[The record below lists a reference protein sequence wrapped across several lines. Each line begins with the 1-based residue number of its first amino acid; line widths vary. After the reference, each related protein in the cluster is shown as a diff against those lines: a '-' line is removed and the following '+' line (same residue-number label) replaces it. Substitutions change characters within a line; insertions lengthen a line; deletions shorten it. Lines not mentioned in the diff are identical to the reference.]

1 MLFNWF
7 GVFPVVYNENKS
19 TFSTSKYGLM
29 IVLLHVLITGVDI
42 YNNLIMLL
50 FGAIKN
56 ITVVSAIVLSMKG
69 FGLMVIL
76 LRRVFLVGDLVKCYN
91 SLSEWPV
98 NIPVRKSFKLI
109 LYTTT
114 AAVFIEFTG
123 DIIVK

>member
-7 GVFPVVYNENKS
+7 GAFPVVYDENKRL
-19 TFSTSKYGLM
+19 FSTSKYGLM
-29 IVLLHVLITGVDI
+29 IAFMYVMITGVDM

-56 ITVVSAIVLSMKG
+56 INLVSAIVLSIKG

-76 LRRVFLVGDLVKCYN
+76 LRRIFLVGDTVKCYN
-91 SLSEWPV
+91 SLSEWPMD
-98 NIPVRKSFKLI
+98 IPVRKSFKLI

-123 DIIVK
+123 DNIVK